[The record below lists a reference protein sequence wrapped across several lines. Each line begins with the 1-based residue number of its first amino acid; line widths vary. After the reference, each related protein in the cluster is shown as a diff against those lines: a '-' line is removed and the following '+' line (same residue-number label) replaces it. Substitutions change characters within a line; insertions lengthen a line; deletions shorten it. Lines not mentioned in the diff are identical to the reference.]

1 MVRAFAMGFIF
12 IPLSVMALSD
22 LSPDQRGNAT
32 GLFNLTRE
40 LGGSIGTAWMSV
52 SLDNAS
58 QRYASHIGESV
69 NVWNPLA
76 QEQLAALRGVAATL
90 PDATGSALSILSLR
104 VQREALIRAFNDG
117 FVTVAAL
124 FATGLV
130 LVLMLKRPAP
140 GVRVEGA
147 H

>member
-22 LSPDQRGNAT
+22 LSAEKRGNAT

-52 SLDNAS
+52 ALENST
-58 QRYASHIGESV
+58 QRYGSQIGEAVSV
-69 NVWNPLA
+69 YNPIA
-76 QEQLAALRGVAATL
+76 QEQLAALKGVAGTL
-90 PDATGSALSILSLR
+90 PDPTQSAISILALRIQLQSL
-104 VQREALIRAFNDG
+104 IKSFNDG
-117 FVTVAAL
+117 FLMVAAL
-124 FATGLV
+124 FAVGIV
-130 LVLMLKRPAP
+130 LVFFLKKADP
-140 GVRVEGA
+140 GVKVEGA